1 MKETK
6 STFEYLFLFDKR
18 KYDKIKRSRKRYG
31 ATITVGGW
39 PFWIRRDV
47 IKALQL
53 ERRVVRL

>member
-1 MKETK
+1 MTEIKNV
-6 STFEYLFLFDKR
+6 FECLFLFDKR

-47 IKALQL
+47 IKALRL
-53 ERRVVRL
+53 ERRVVQL